1 MIISKTIEKTLTL
14 DSSLKVASETAA
26 EEEAQLLWF
35 YTQVLS
41 IYSHKEQYVISSAL
55 GAESLE

>member
-26 EEEAQLLWF
+26 EEAQLLWF
-35 YTQVLS
+35 YIQVLS
-41 IYSHKEQYVISSAL
+41 IYSHKEQYK
-55 GAESLE
+55 

>member
-26 EEEAQLLWF
+26 EEAQLLWF

-41 IYSHKEQYVISSAL
+41 IYSHKEQYK
-55 GAESLE
+55 